1 MARTTANELS
11 FRAWTTSAH
20 STWRWRSR
28 SSASACAASCSG
40 VSGMGSGRFSIAGS
54 SSSGLR
60 NRQDVRE
67 RIDELAGKRH
77 GRIAVQQV
85 TNGIGTGRPTLYRPE
100 LCEMARRLA
109 MLGPTDAEIADALNI
124 AVITLSRWKQN
135 YSEFRQ
141 AIARGGAQADAKVA
155 DRLYVRAFGY
165 EHRAVKIFHHPD
177 TGPVQVPYV
186 EHYPP
191 DTKAAL
197 AWLSRRQPEKWRE
210 RRPDCA
216 DDGGGKSSGRA
227 RAGRAGQAAARR
239 GKADN

>member
-1 MARTTANELS
+1 VPALKNGRHEK
-11 FRAWTTSAH
+11 F
-20 STWRWRSR
+20 
-28 SSASACAASCSG
+28 AAS
-40 VSGMGSGRFSIAGS
+40 IAKGLNGANAYLAAGYAVARDAAS
-54 SSSGLR
+54 RNAYRLR

-109 MLGPTDAEIADALNI
+109 MLGLTDAEIADALNI

-135 YSEFRQ
+135 YPEFRQ

-155 DRLYVRAFGY
+155 DRLYVRALGY

-227 RAGRAGQAAARR
+227 RAGRAGQAAVRR
-239 GKADN
+239 GKADNRA